1 MNFMK
6 QHAAQIPSPPS
17 TRDKILDTAELLF
30 IERGFAATSLRAIAD
45 QAGVNLAATHY
56 HFGSKKGLLAAVFHR
71 RIAPINEQRLSEL
84 KRLTDSDPNPSTR
97 KILEVFFKPF
107 MQRDLYVAI
116 PGIIGRIYGEP
127 DTLTKPLLESEFS
140 GVASAFQA
148 ALGSVLPDV
157 SAAELK
163 WRVHFMV
170 GSLVH
175 LLRLNSPLGVPP
187 SKSSFLEGLEHLINF
202 SIAGLEQASGG
213 AHND

>member
-1 MNFMK
+1 MNK
-6 QHAAQIPSPPS
+6 HAVQVPTPPS

-56 HFGSKKGLLAAVFHR
+56 HFGSKKGLLSAVFHR

-84 KRLTDSDPNPSTR
+84 KQLTDNDPKLTTR
-97 KILEVFFKPF
+97 KILDVFFRPF
-107 MQRDLYVAI
+107 MQRDLYAAI

-127 DTLTKPLLESEFS
+127 DTLTKPLLENEFTE
-140 GVASAFQA
+140 VAWAFQA
-148 ALGSVLPDV
+148 AIGEVLPKV
-157 SAAELK
+157 GGAELQ
-163 WRVHFMV
+163 WRIHFMV

-175 LLRLNSPLGVPP
+175 LLRLNSPLGVAP
-187 SKSSFLEGLEHLINF
+187 SKTSFLEGLEHLINF

-213 AHND
+213 EPDD